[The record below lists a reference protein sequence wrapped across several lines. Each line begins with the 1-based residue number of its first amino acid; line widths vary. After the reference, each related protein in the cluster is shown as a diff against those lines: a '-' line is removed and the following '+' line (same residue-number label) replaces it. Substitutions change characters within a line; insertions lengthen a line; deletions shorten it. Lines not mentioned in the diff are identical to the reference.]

1 MSEVIRYSVT
11 VHRIIFKLTTK
22 VECPMA
28 NDEKRNLM
36 ELLAPAG
43 DWEAFQAALA
53 AGADAIYL
61 GGKLFNARQSAAN
74 FDLEQ
79 LKKAADLLHLHG
91 KKLYVTVN
99 TLINDDEMN
108 AALDYLAELYRLSVD
123 AVIVQDIGLIAA
135 AREAFPELEL
145 HASTQMTV
153 HNTEGAL
160 RLKKAGIKR
169 VVLARELT
177 AAEVGAIAR
186 NSGMEIEVFV
196 HGALCVSYSGQCL
209 MSSMIGGRSGNR
221 GRCAQ
226 PCRMEYQLLRGGEEI
241 PSEGNYLLSPKDLS
255 LISMLP
261 QLSEAGVHS
270 LKIEGRMK
278 RPEYVYNVTKV
289 YREALDALSADPEA
303 YRLDP
308 AWLSRLEETFNRSF
322 TTGYFGNNRNKALM
336 SFTRPNN
343 RGIYLGRVK
352 QVDSAGVTLRLE
364 TELQQGDEIEIWVS
378 RGGRATA
385 AINHM
390 FVNGKPVNTA
400 SAGTLVRFPVSGKA
414 YPGDRV
420 FKVYSS
426 QVAEVTRKA
435 LDPDNPALKIP
446 CWMHATG
453 KTGEPLVLNCRDDQ
467 GHQVTVH
474 SELPLQAAR
483 NRPLT
488 DEVLK
493 EQFGRLGT
501 TAFYLAD
508 LQCELE
514 GQVMLP
520 LSALNQ
526 LRREAIDRLT
536 ESRLIAYSRKG
547 IAPVQ
552 TDRST
557 VAETVPAEV
566 HGHHHQPQLSV
577 WAADL
582 DGVYEAAL
590 AGAELIYAG
599 GDELTGF
606 KWDQAAFSRA
616 VAMAHEV
623 GARLVVG
630 LPRINREEHRLL
642 WERYPGYA
650 MMAKADGVSVSDLGS
665 WELVHSQTDLP
676 IYLNYTL
683 NFFNHWSFNFMRSE
697 RIRQITVSP
706 ELTLTQI
713 AELTKGAPVPLECLI
728 HGPIELMVSEYCPIG
743 AHGPQ
748 SGPCNRDCRKQS
760 FALRDRMQLDFPVV
774 TDQFCRMH
782 LLNSKDL
789 CLYGE
794 LERLVKFPL
803 TLRLELKTYTPHQ
816 TAAVVNAYRY
826 ALNQWIAG
834 KKIADVEGMME
845 QFKRL
850 SGRGITKG
858 HFFRGVE

>member
-1 MSEVIRYSVT
+1 
-11 VHRIIFKLTTK
+11 
-22 VECPMA
+22 MA
-28 NDEKRNLM
+28 IDQKRNPM

-43 DWEAFQAALA
+43 DWEAFRAALA
-53 AGADAIYL
+53 AGADAVYL
-61 GGKLFNARQSAAN
+61 GGKMFNARQSAAN
-74 FDLEQ
+74 FDLDQ

-91 KKLYVTVN
+91 KKLYITVN
-99 TLINDDEMN
+99 TLINDNEMA

-123 AVIVQDIGLIAA
+123 AVIVQDMGLIAA
-135 AREAFPELEL
+135 ARQALPELEL

-160 RLKKAGIKR
+160 LLKKAGIKR

-177 AAEVGAIAR
+177 AAEVEAIAR
-186 NSGMEIEVFV
+186 NSGLEIEVFV
-196 HGALCVSYSGQCL
+196 HGALCVCYSGQCL

-226 PCRMEYQLLRGGEEI
+226 PCRMEYQLFRDGKAV
-241 PSEGNYLLSPKDLS
+241 PSDGNYLLSPKDLS

-261 QLSEAGVHS
+261 QLLKAGVHS

-278 RPEYVYNVTKV
+278 RPEYVYNVTRV
-289 YREALDALSADPEA
+289 YREALDALNADPAAFRAEA
-303 YRLDP
+303 
-308 AWLSRLEETFNRSF
+308 AWFNRLEETFNRSF

-343 RGIYLGRVK
+343 RGLYLGRVK

-378 RGGRATA
+378 KGGRATA
-385 AINHM
+385 TIGQM
-390 FVNGKPVNTA
+390 FVNGTAVNA
-400 SAGTLVRFPVSGKA
+400 AAAGTIVRFPVAGKV

-420 FKVYSS
+420 FKVFSS
-426 QVAEVTRKA
+426 QVAEATRKA

-446 CWMHATG
+446 CWMHVTG
-453 KTGEPLVLNCRDDQ
+453 KSGEPLILDCRDDQ
-467 GHQVTVH
+467 GNQVAVT
-474 SELPLQAAR
+474 SEIPLQTAK

-488 DEVLK
+488 AEVLR
-493 EQFGRLGT
+493 EQLGRLGNT
-501 TAFYLAD
+501 PFYLAD
-508 LQCELE
+508 VRCELE

-526 LRREAIDRLT
+526 LRREAIDQLVENRLKSYT
-536 ESRLIAYSRKG
+536 HKDPIPSVHLDAVEKV
-547 IAPVQ
+547 PVEAR
-552 TDRST
+552 DSLR
-557 VAETVPAEV
+557 
-566 HGHHHQPQLSV
+566 QPQLSV

-590 AGAELIYAG
+590 AGADLIYAG

-606 KWDQAAFSRA
+606 QWDQAAFSRA
-616 VAMAHEV
+616 VAMAHEA

-630 LPRINREEHRLL
+630 LPRINRETHRSL
-642 WERYPGYA
+642 WESYPEYA
-650 MMAKADGVSVSDLGS
+650 RKAQADGIIVSDLGG
-665 WELVHSQTDLP
+665 WEMVQSQSDLP

-683 NFFNHWSFNFMRSE
+683 NFFNQWAFKFITNE
-697 RIRQITVSP
+697 RIRQITLSP
-706 ELTLTQI
+706 ELTLNQI
-713 AELTKGAPVPLECLI
+713 AELAKGAPVPLECLI
-728 HGPIELMVSEYCPIG
+728 HGPLELMVSEYCPIG
-743 AHGPQ
+743 SLEMQ
-748 SGPCNRDCRKQS
+748 SGSCSRACRKHS

-789 CLYGE
+789 CLYGD
-794 LERLVKFPL
+794 LERLLKLPL
-803 TLRLELKTYTPHQ
+803 MLRLELKIYTPPQ

-826 ALNQWIAG
+826 AIHQGIAG
-834 KKIADVEGMME
+834 KKIDDVEGIME

-850 SGRGITKG
+850 TGRGITKG